1 MAKPIRLGVAGF
13 GASGRAHAQA
23 AREGGFALVSVA
35 DLIPERLAAAKIAGA
50 PQTAV
55 ADADALVADPSIEAI
70 AICLPTHLHL
80 PLATAALKAGKHV
93 LLELPPTPTAKDAKV
108 LARVAEKA
116 GKVLMYSGIRRYG
129 GAEQSARQA
138 IEKGYV
144 GPVYHARL
152 TALRTRGV
160 PQGTGWYR
168 ERDKSGGGA
177 VIDLALPLIDLLL
190 DLTTPAKVATVFA
203 IAHHKLT
210 GLDVEESASILIK
223 FDNRASAEVSVS
235 WALNQPGVQAG
246 TVFRLAGE
254 NGAVDVYTPQGP
266 TVYRAFDAKG
276 QSKATPLKQPKVV
289 GHAAMLRRFRS
300 AILGESQPS
309 PGPADGVTLM
319 TIIEAIYKSIAAGRA
334 VEVNV

>member
-1 MAKPIRLGVAGF
+1 MAKPIRLAVAGF
-13 GASGRAHAQA
+13 GASGKAHAAA
-23 AREGGFALVSVA
+23 ARDGGFALSVVA
-35 DLIPERLAAAKIAGA
+35 DLIPERLAAANSAGA
-50 PQTAV
+50 LATV
-55 ADADALVADPSIEAI
+55 EDANALIADPAVDAI

-80 PLATAALKAGKHV
+80 SLATAALKAGKHV
-93 LLELPPTPTAKDAKV
+93 LIELPPTPTAKDAKA

-116 GKVLMYSGIRRYG
+116 GRVLMYSAARRFG

-152 TALRTRGV
+152 SALRTRGV
-160 PQGTGWYR
+160 PVGTGWYH

-177 VIDLALPLIDLLL
+177 IVDLALPLIDLLL
-190 DLTTPAKVATVFA
+190 YLTSPAKVASVFA
-203 IAHHKLT
+203 LAHHKLT
-210 GLDVEESASILIK
+210 GLDVEESASILLK
-223 FDNRASAEVSVS
+223 FDNRASAEISVA
-235 WALNQPGVQAG
+235 WALNQPSSQAG

-289 GHAAMLRRFRS
+289 GHAAMLRHFRA
-300 AILGESQPS
+300 AILGEVRPTA
-309 PGPADGVTLM
+309 GADDGVTLM
-319 TIIEAIYKSIAAGRA
+319 TLAEAIYKSIQNGRA
-334 VEVNV
+334 VDMTV